1 MKKLFI
7 ILFLFL
13 IPRLSA
19 FSDDTF
25 NYGLMGGVVFGGPIP
40 VNNAQNYD
48 GSPLFGPYLGMYFNF
63 KLSDNFCLR
72 PEISMAIKGV
82 EYTAEYRRDTIVETE
97 VNGQLG
103 WIPTFYNVH
112 ITGDMSLVY
121 LDVPVFL
128 SYNLAGSTTMYFGC
142 QASFLLGGSHPT
154 KIRVVVGEG
163 GFYDD
168 HLEERDSYNNV
179 RPFDFG
185 VCLGGSQQITEDL
198 TFTFY
203 GTRSFIPLY
212 RAGTMQSEDINTGN
226 LYNTYFVGS
235 ITYLF

>member
-1 MKKLFI
+1 M
-7 ILFLFL
+7 
-13 IPRLSA
+13 
-19 FSDDTF
+19 
-25 NYGLMGGVVFGGPIP
+25 FGGPIP
-40 VNNAQNYD
+40 VKNVQNYD

-82 EYTAEYRRDTIVETE
+82 EYTAGYKRDTIVETE
-97 VNGQLG
+97 VNGQIG

-112 ITGDMSLVY
+112 ISGDMSLVY

-128 SYNLAGSTTMYFGC
+128 SYSIAGSTTLYIGC
-142 QASFLLGGSHPT
+142 QSSFLLGGRHPV

-179 RPFDFG
+179 RGYDFG
-185 VCLGGSQQITEDL
+185 ICIGGSQQLTEDL
-198 TFTFY
+198 SFTFY

-212 RAGTMQSEDINTGN
+212 RAGTMQSEDIDTGN

-235 ITYLF
+235 VTYLF